1 MDKVVRT
8 MMDFIASDV
17 FGKTLDASQYSLSAE
32 EQNRLYLL
40 SKSHDLAGIVGD
52 VLIKNNLA
60 ANDEIKKKFQ
70 SEIMLAVYRYENINY
85 ELDMLR
91 KILNEAKIP
100 FVPLKGSVI
109 REYYPEPWMRTSCD
123 IDILVPEDKLQ
134 EAVSKIIE
142 RLGYRYEKRGYHDI
156 SLISKAGVHL
166 ELHHSIAENRESID
180 KLLAE
185 CFSHTFA
192 YDGYECR
199 FDNEFMI
206 FHQIAHACYHFVNGG
221 CGVRPFADVLLLCK
235 KLSCDR
241 NMLDEMLA
249 KTDIKKFFDV
259 FIKLAE
265 VWFENAAHDQ
275 LTLRMEKFVLSGGVY
290 GNLQNHVAVSG
301 QKKSGAAGH
310 LLRRIWL
317 PYSSLCTAYPSLKG
331 KRILQP
337 FYEIRRWFRM
347 LDPAARKRA
356 GAELSEIKNLD
367 KEKKCEIGVMLSELG
382 LQN

>member
-17 FGKTLDASQYSLSAE
+17 FGKTLNASQYSLSAE

-52 VLIKNNLA
+52 VLIKNNLT
-60 ANDEIKKKFQ
+60 ANDEIKNKFQ

-85 ELDMLR
+85 ELNMLR

-123 IDILVPEDKLQ
+123 IDILVHEDKLQ
-134 EAVSKIIE
+134 EAMSKIIE
-142 RLGYRYEKRGYHDI
+142 RLGYRYEKNGYHDV
-156 SLISKAGVHL
+156 SLISGTGVHL
-166 ELHHSIAENRESID
+166 ELHHSIAENCKNID
-180 KLLAE
+180 KLLSE
-185 CFSHTFA
+185 CFSHTFV
-192 YDGYECR
+192 YDGYEYR

-206 FHQIAHACYHFVNGG
+206 FHQIAHARYHFVSGG
-221 CGVRPFADVLLLCK
+221 CGVRPFADILLLCK
-235 KLSCDR
+235 KLPCNR
-241 NMLDEMLA
+241 EILDGMLA
-249 KTDIKKFFDV
+249 KTDTEKFLDG

-265 VWFENAAHDQ
+265 VWFENAVHDQ

-290 GNLQNHVAVSG
+290 GNLQNYVAVSG
-301 QKKSGAAGH
+301 QKKSGATGH

-337 FYEIRRWFRM
+337 FYEIRRWFKM
-347 LDPAARKRA
+347 LEPAARKRA
-356 GAELSEIKNLD
+356 GAEFSELKNLD
-367 KEKKCEIGVMLSELG
+367 EEKKREIGAMLSELG